1 MRLVA
6 PAYQATL
13 RGKQLVQA
21 RGHFFCR
28 PHQKLAGGAG
38 EARNTTALAPQKD
51 IQHPLRRRP
60 GGSVGRAEVP
70 ARHHQLLAA
79 HRYLVLLSRVES
91 SRERKKKRVRE
102 LRS

>member
-21 RGHFFCR
+21 RGHFCR

-38 EARNTTALAPQKD
+38 EARDATASAPLKD

-60 GGSVGRAEVP
+60 GGSVGREEVP
-70 ARHHQLLAA
+70 ARHHQMLAA
-79 HRYLVLLSRVES
+79 H
-91 SRERKKKRVRE
+91 
-102 LRS
+102 